1 MYAIE
6 FQAPIKDGAV
16 HLPKNYQGLYES
28 QKVQIF
34 IMPIKEKNR
43 KIEGSF
49 DPKEFFGV
57 VKNSKDKI
65 DQYLQSSQS
74 EWDNYLDEK

>member
-1 MYAIE
+1 MCM
-6 FQAPIKDGAV
+6 
-16 HLPKNYQGLYES
+16 
-28 QKVQIF
+28 KVKKF
-34 IMPIKEKNR
+34 KKEKSR